1 MLQEGSGDGAC
12 AAAPAERE
20 RVATAAKS
28 FERALQCV
36 LAALNKQPVGFAR
49 FLPAF
54 LAFYGH
60 AALVALDAAALQH
73 VRPKTRVLLTRFLAR
88 VLLCPYY
95 TRSWLEGRTAQ
106 GIAPVTRFLPLA
118 VSGCSA
124 RTTSAHGSKAVRHKV
139 FLLSQSSS
147 RLLCQRCLSELDTGD
162 FAENAWVSSLVSLV
176 ILSLRAVRAALIINA
191 CNLHRAPLPVS
202 GPLKAQ
208 HMLLFG
214 PGIRFICYIHQHL

>member
-1 MLQEGSGDGAC
+1 MLHAGSGDGASAA

-36 LAALNKQPVGFAR
+36 LAALDRQPVGFAR

-106 GIAPVTRFLPLA
+106 GIAP
-118 VSGCSA
+118 
-124 RTTSAHGSKAVRHKV
+124 
-139 FLLSQSSS
+139 SQNSS
-147 RLLCQRCLSELDTGD
+147 RLLCQRCLSDLDTGH
-162 FAENAWVSSLVSLV
+162 FAETWQVSLV
-176 ILSLRAVRAALIINA
+176 IEARD
-191 CNLHRAPLPVS
+191 
-202 GPLKAQ
+202 
-208 HMLLFG
+208 LFG
-214 PGIRFICYIHQHL
+214 QHSQ

>member
-1 MLQEGSGDGAC
+1 MLHAGSGDSASAA

-36 LAALNKQPVGFAR
+36 LAALDKQPVGFAR

-106 GIAPVTRFLPLA
+106 GIAPITRFSPVA
-118 VSGCSA
+118 VSALLVRIGYRRLETSLKLLGQACGC
-124 RTTSAHGSKAVRHKV
+124 
-139 FLLSQSSS
+139 
-147 RLLCQRCLSELDTGD
+147 
-162 FAENAWVSSLVSLV
+162 
-176 ILSLRAVRAALIINA
+176 
-191 CNLHRAPLPVS
+191 PL
-202 GPLKAQ
+202 
-208 HMLLFG
+208 
-214 PGIRFICYIHQHL
+214 